1 MQTWARLTLASEAPS
16 SVLTARSLLTSACRK
31 RESVTQPG
39 APQKQQGGGCTGG
52 SQDLWGQGARNA
64 HCPEENLLST
74 HSGSTHTEH
83 PHWDHPVPGTS
94 ASCCPPL
101 AARDAAPRPPQPSG
115 VTSSLDPPGGQGPPQ
130 PQPSSEALPGRGQPR
145 GEGNGDPTR
154 TLLPS
159 SMMTTSFCAYSW
171 ISVSQACGDSGAASG
186 GSTPHPAQPPGRAG
200 KTFFNLILLLLLFS
214 QVGTIPE

>member
-1 MQTWARLTLASEAPS
+1 MQTRARLTLASEAPS

-39 APQKQQGGGCTGG
+39 APQKQAGGRTGG
-52 SQDLWGQGARNA
+52 SQEPGG
-64 HCPEENLLST
+64 
-74 HSGSTHTEH
+74 SGSQECPLPRGEAAEHPHWEHPHREH

-101 AARDAAPRPPQPSG
+101 AARDAAPQPPQPSG

-130 PQPSSEALPGRGQPR
+130 PQPSSEARPGQGQPR
-145 GEGNGDPTR
+145 GEGNGGPTR